1 MTTFAVNYDYRCPFA
16 RIAHMHLLDG
26 LEAGANWDVSF
37 MPFSLG
43 QVHVEEGG
51 TDVWDAPET
60 DTGLMA
66 LQVSVI
72 VRDQY
77 PHAFRTVHRR
87 LFDLRHV
94 ESKDL
99 NDRDEVAKVLVD
111 AGLDPESIWA
121 EIDNGSPLQ
130 VVRAEHEAAATESSA
145 WGVPTFMVGGDG
157 VFVRLMETPNG
168 DGDLAIRTID
178 RVVDMLTGWP
188 QLNEF
193 KHTAIRR

>member
-1 MTTFAVNYDYRCPFA
+1 MTSFAVNYDYRCPFA

-26 LEAGANWDVSF
+26 LEAGAGWDVTF

-43 QVHVEEGG
+43 QVHVAEGG

-60 DTGLMA
+60 DTGLLA
-66 LQVSVI
+66 LQVSVV

-77 PHAFRTVHRR
+77 PHAFQTVHRR

-99 NDRDEVAKVLVD
+99 NDRDEIGKVLVD

-121 EIDNGSPLQ
+121 EIEGGAPLQ
-130 VVRAEHEAAATESSA
+130 QVRAEHEAAASEASA

-157 VFVRLMETPNG
+157 VFVRLMETANG
-168 DGDLAIRTID
+168 DGDLAIRTVE

-193 KHTAIRR
+193 KHTSIRR

>member
-1 MTTFAVNYDYRCPFA
+1 MTSFAVNYDYRCPFA
-16 RIAHMHLLDG
+16 RIAHLHLLDG
-26 LEAGANWDVSF
+26 LEAGADWDVNF
-37 MPFSLG
+37 MAFSLG

-51 TDVWDAPET
+51 TDVWDAPES
-60 DTGLMA
+60 DTGLQA

-77 PHAFRTVHRR
+77 PEVFRTVHRR

-99 NDRDEVAKVLVD
+99 NDRDELGKVLAD
-111 AGLDPESIWA
+111 AGLDPEAIFA
-121 EIDNGSPLQ
+121 EIDGGAPLQ
-130 VVRAEHEAAATESSA
+130 QVRAEHEAAVGEAKA
-145 WGVPTFMVGGDG
+145 WGVPTFMIGGDG
-157 VFVRLMETPNG
+157 VFVRLMEAPNG
-168 DGDLAIRTID
+168 DGDLAVRTVD

-193 KHTAIRR
+193 KHTSIRR

>member
-1 MTTFAVNYDYRCPFA
+1 MTSFAVNYDYRCPFA
-16 RIAHMHLLDG
+16 RIAHMHVLDG
-26 LEAGANWDVSF
+26 LEAGANWDVTF
-37 MPFSLG
+37 MAFSLG
-43 QVHVEEGG
+43 QVHVAEGG

-121 EIDNGSPLQ
+121 EIDGGAPLQ
-130 VVRAEHEAAATESSA
+130 VVRAEHEAAATVSSA

-157 VFVRLMETPNG
+157 VFVRLMETANG
-168 DGDLAIRTID
+168 DGDLAIRTVD

-193 KHTAIRR
+193 KHTSIRR

>member
-1 MTTFAVNYDYRCPFA
+1 MTSFAVNYDYRCPFA

-26 LEAGANWDVSF
+26 LEAGANWDVTF
-37 MPFSLG
+37 MAFSLG

-99 NDRDEVAKVLVD
+99 NDRDEVGKVLVD

-121 EIDNGSPLQ
+121 EIDTGSPLQ
-130 VVRAEHEAAATESSA
+130 VVRAEHEAAATVSNA

-157 VFVRLMETPNG
+157 VFVRLMETANG
-168 DGDLAIRTID
+168 DGDLAIRTVD
-178 RVVDMLTGWP
+178 RVIDMLTGWP

-193 KHTAIRR
+193 KHTSIRR

>member
-1 MTTFAVNYDYRCPFA
+1 MTSFAVNYDYRCPFA

-26 LEAGANWDVSF
+26 LEAGANWDVTF
-37 MPFSLG
+37 MAFSLG

-99 NDRDEVAKVLVD
+99 NDRDEVGKVLVD

-121 EIDNGSPLQ
+121 EIDTGSPLQ
-130 VVRAEHEAAATESSA
+130 VVRAEHEAAATVSNA

-157 VFVRLMETPNG
+157 VFVRLMETANG
-168 DGDLAIRTID
+168 DGDLAIRTVD

-193 KHTAIRR
+193 KHTSIRR

>member
-1 MTTFAVNYDYRCPFA
+1 MTSFAVNYDYRCPFA
-16 RIAHMHLLDG
+16 RIAHMHVLDG
-26 LEAGANWDVSF
+26 LEAGANWDVTF

-60 DTGLMA
+60 DTGLVA

-99 NDRDEVAKVLVD
+99 NDRDEIAKVLVD

-121 EIDNGSPLQ
+121 EIDTGSPLQ
-130 VVRAEHEAAATESSA
+130 VVRAEHEAAATVSRA

-157 VFVRLMETPNG
+157 VFVRLMETADG
-168 DGDLAIRTID
+168 DGDLAIRTVD

-193 KHTAIRR
+193 KHTSIRR

>member
-1 MTTFAVNYDYRCPFA
+1 MISFAVNYDYRCPFA
-16 RIAHMHLLDG
+16 RISHMHVLDG
-26 LEAGANWDVSF
+26 LEAGANWDVTF

-43 QVHVEEGG
+43 QVHVAEGD
-51 TDVWDAPET
+51 TDVWDEPAK
-60 DTGLMA
+60 DTGLLA
-66 LQVSVI
+66 LQTSVI

-77 PHAFRTVHRR
+77 PEAFRTVHRR

-99 NDRDEVAKVLVD
+99 NDRDEIAKVLAD
-111 AGLDPESIWA
+111 AGLDAESIFA
-121 EIDNGSPLQ
+121 EIDGGAPLQ
-130 VVRAEHEAAATESSA
+130 VVRAEHEAAADEAKA

-157 VFVRLMETPNG
+157 VFVRLMETANG
-168 DGDLAIRTID
+168 DGDLAIRTVE

-193 KHTAIRR
+193 KHTSIRR